1 MNVGDAALT
10 REQLM
15 LRELFQDHFKLA
27 DQFEAAA
34 QQVAAVER
42 SLHGTGEQAG
52 LAELL
57 LDAADQIRG
66 AASTIQGMNLDGFS
80 QVLDSLSR
88 QIAGLPSRLL
98 KPADEMDFR
107 ASLREG
113 IAQVLAD
120 AIVDA
125 RRHVQDEA
133 AQVAIDELSAKVKLA
148 MSQLGES
155 SAAYFA
161 ERNKLKGQLE
171 AEKAKNAALLEA
183 EKQKLKAEKEMN
195 AALNNRMKYFEEEK
209 DASFKTLADDFIDA
223 SSRSASARVRE
234 CCICL
239 VIGIVVSL
247 TTLVPAVEQYLKTPS
262 QHHQQR

>member
-34 QQVAAVER
+34 QQVASVER

-57 LDAADQIRG
+57 LSAADQIRG

-120 AIVDA
+120 SIIDAKLQVESEAVDVA
-125 RRHVQDEA
+125 VSDLVSRIKA
-133 AQVAIDELSAKVKLA
+133 AMA
-148 MSQLGES
+148 QLGES
-155 SAAYFA
+155 SANYFA
-161 ERNKLKGQLE
+161 EKNQLKG
-171 AEKAKNAALLEA
+171 LLEA
-183 EKQKLKAEKEMN
+183 EKVKS
-195 AALNNRMKYFEEEK
+195 AALAERMKYFEEDK
-209 DASFKTLADDFIDA
+209 DTSFKNLANGFVDASK
-223 SSRSASARVRE
+223 RSASARVRE

-239 VIGIVVSL
+239 VIGVVVSL
-247 TTLVPAVEQYLKTPS
+247 TTLVPAVEQYLKAQP

>member
-1 MNVGDAALT
+1 MSALPMDFGDAALS

-15 LRELFQDHFKLA
+15 LRELFKDHFKIA

-34 QQVAAVER
+34 KQIADVER

-57 LDAADQIRG
+57 LDAAVQIRG

-120 AIVDA
+120 SIVDA
-125 RRHVQDEA
+125 KLQVESEA
-133 AQVAIDELSAKVKLA
+133 ADVAISDLVSRIKAA
-148 MSQLGES
+148 MAQMGES
-155 SAAYFA
+155 SANYFA
-161 ERNKLKGQLE
+161 ERNQLKGQLE
-171 AEKAKNAALLEA
+171 AEKEKNVVLV
-183 EKQKLKAEKEMN
+183 K
-195 AALNNRMKYFEEEK
+195 RMEYFEQDK
-209 DASFKTLADDFIDA
+209 DNALRLLSAEFAQVSNRSGKARLIDFGVGVAITL
-223 SSRSASARVRE
+223 
-234 CCICL
+234 L
-239 VIGIVVSL
+239 VSL
-247 TTLVPAVEQYLKTPS
+247 STLYPAAAQYFKAPL